1 MGPLGF
7 LTRVILGSAVA
18 AAGVLTMALVILL
31 ALSADHR
38 SPFEE
43 YGALAGAVLAFGGLA
58 VVAAAAFTGLLRR
71 RRWRWIAQGA
81 MWLMLVAIG
90 WSYWPQ
96 AGD

>member
-18 AAGVLTMALVILL
+18 AAGVLTMALVIFL
-31 ALSADHR
+31 AVSTDHR
-38 SPFEE
+38 SPFEG
-43 YGALAGAVLAFGGLA
+43 YGALVGAVLVFGGLA
-58 VVAAAAFTGLLRR
+58 AVAAAALTGLQRR